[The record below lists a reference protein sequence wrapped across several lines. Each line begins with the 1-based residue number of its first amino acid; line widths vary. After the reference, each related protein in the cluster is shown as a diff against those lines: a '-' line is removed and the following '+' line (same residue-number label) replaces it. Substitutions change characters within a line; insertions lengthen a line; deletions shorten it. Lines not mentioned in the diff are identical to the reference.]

1 MAWSKNG
8 TPTTLGSALDDIDI
22 TDLTAKKFNVILEHL
37 LNDSGQI
44 NQLTTLDDNGNTDY
58 AQRKSSN
65 GGADAT
71 ATSQAYT
78 NIYGNNQQDFLNI
91 IYSCNIDGEEKLSI
105 QFLVGYN
112 NTGAASAPERTEA
125 VWKVDTTT
133 NSGQYTRID
142 INNTA
147 AASYATNSN
156 LSVLGT
162 D

>member
-1 MAWSKNG
+1 MYTDTDKKNSNQQSKIYHIFFDVDS
-8 TPTTLGSALDDIDI
+8 TLTHTGI
-22 TDLTAKKFNVILEHL
+22 H
-37 LNDSGQI
+37 
-44 NQLTTLDDNGNTDY
+44 TLDKEVKE
-58 AQRKSSN
+58 AFELFKKRKCRLYFCTGRSPSDVKTLIDKYELKHGYGIAEA
-65 GGADAT
+65 GG
-71 ATSQAYT
+71 
-78 NIYGNNQQDFLNI
+78 I
-91 IYSCNIDGEEKLSI
+91 IIGAGPARL
-105 QFLVGYN
+105 GYYRF
-112 NTGAASAPERTEA
+112 GKRTEA